1 MIVAVSAEKNDPDSP
16 VSRYFGRSK
25 WFVLYDTV
33 RESREVVE
41 NPYAD
46 SLGDAGIQS
55 ARMLVERNVDTLIT
69 DGVGRNAFKV
79 LSAAGIIVYKSSFR
93 SASDAIGLLLEAKL
107 TQVSAPED
115 GGGKRRKRRIG
126 RRNRE

>member
-16 VSRYFGRSK
+16 VSPYFGRSR

-33 RESREVVE
+33 RESRDVVE

-55 ARMLVERNVDTLIT
+55 ARMLIEKNVDALIT

-79 LSAAGIIVYKSSFR
+79 LSAAGILLYTSTCR
-93 SASDAIGLLLEAKL
+93 SGREAIGLLLEGRL
-107 TQVSAPED
+107 SQVSAPEEVVD
-115 GGGKRRKRRIG
+115 KRRRRRFG
-126 RRNRE
+126 RRKSK

>member
-1 MIVAVSAEKNDPDSP
+1 MIVAVSAERNDPDSP
-16 VSRYFGRSK
+16 VSRYFGRSR

-33 RESREVVE
+33 RESRDVVE

-55 ARMLVERNVDTLIT
+55 ARMLIENDVDALIT

-79 LSAAGIIVYKSSFR
+79 LSAAGILLYTSTCR
-93 SASDAIGLLLEAKL
+93 SAREAIGLLLEGKL
-107 TQVSAPED
+107 SQVSAPEEVAD
-115 GGGKRRKRRIG
+115 KRRRRRFG
-126 RRNRE
+126 RRKSK